1 MNSGPFIENKDIP
14 IKSGLGSFGAGLLKM
29 AGIEATWEFDVA
41 SGKTYVPDMGYKSLF
56 GYNLTGKFID
66 KGFWESKL
74 HPDEREALILEL
86 AAVMANES
94 VNYHV
99 MEYRFLKADASYTF
113 IRDRFFIVRQNGAA
127 VKIMGVK
134 EDISGQKTGQ
144 QRLNL
149 LESVLANASDS
160 VMILESVKQGSSGAK
175 VIYVNEAFTRMSG
188 YTLEDVT
195 GKTPALFKGP
205 ETSRL
210 QFEKLHMALR
220 DHLPCEVELV
230 SYKKNGDAYWVE
242 IAIAPVN
249 NPEGFVS
256 HFIVI
261 EKDIT
266 DRKTQDRQQENLINE
281 LTQNNIDLRQFS
293 YITSHNLRGP
303 IASLLGLCKLL
314 EHFKIEDKT
323 LKQILDGVRKATH
336 MFDDTI
342 KDLTTVLNVR
352 DRTSI
357 PKQDL
362 QFFPVYEKALAQS
375 EVLID
380 YCGAEIRADFD
391 SAPSVNYNKA
401 YLESIFSNLITNAIK
416 YRSSARKLK
425 VLIKT
430 EEAGNYIV
438 LKFTDNG
445 LGIDL
450 ELHKEKMFRLYQRFH
465 EHAEG
470 KGLGLFLIKS
480 QLEALNGSI
489 DIESKLDEGTTFILK
504 FKR

>member
-1 MNSGPFIENKDIP
+1 VNAVNVNGNVTSINMVVNEANWEYDI
-14 IKSGLGSFGAGLLKM
+14 
-29 AGIEATWEFDVA
+29 AT
-41 SGKTYVPDMGYKSLF
+41 GTTLVPGNGYQTLF
-56 GYNLTGKFID
+56 GYQIAD
-66 KGFWESKL
+66 KITDKEFWESKL
-74 HPDEREALILEL
+74 HPDERGALVLEV
-86 AAVMANES
+86 AAIIADES
-94 VNYHV
+94 VKYHV
-99 MEYRFLKADASYTF
+99 MDYRFLKADGTYAF
-113 IRDRFFIVRQNGAA
+113 VRDRLFIIRDNGHAL
-127 VKIMGVK
+127 KLMGVK
-134 EDISGQKTGQ
+134 EDISGQKTER

-149 LESVLANASDS
+149 LESVLANATDS
-160 VMILESVKQGSSGAK
+160 VMILESLKSGSSGAK
-175 VIYVNEAFTRMSG
+175 ITFINEAFTRMSG
-188 YTLEDVT
+188 YTLEEVM
-195 GKTPALFKGP
+195 GKTPTLFKGP
-205 ETSRL
+205 ETSNL
-210 QFEKLHMALR
+210 HFEKLHVAIT

-230 SYKKNGDAYWVE
+230 NYKKNGDAYWVE

-249 NPEGFVS
+249 NTEGFVS

-266 DRKTQDRQQENLINE
+266 DRKTQEREQENLINE

-303 IASLLGLCKLL
+303 IASLLGLCRLL

-323 LKQILDGVRKATH
+323 LQQILDGVSKATY

-362 QFFPVYEKALAQS
+362 LFYTVYEKALAQS

-380 YCGAEIRADFD
+380 YCGAEISADFEN
-391 SAPSVNYNKA
+391 APSVNYNKA
-401 YLESIFSNLITNAIK
+401 YLESIFSNLLTNAIK
-416 YRSSARKLK
+416 YRSNTRKLK
-425 VLIKT
+425 VTIKT
-430 EEAGNYIV
+430 EVSGNFIV
-438 LKFTDNG
+438 LRFSDNG

-489 DIESKLDEGTTFILK
+489 DIESQLGEGTTFILK